1 MEVMLRGGADPAAA
15 RPPAELVRLVGVH
28 KLYGRGVA
36 GVHVLHDINL
46 SVNPGEIVSIC
57 GPSGTGK
64 TSLLHLAGM
73 IEAPTEGNVI
83 VTSLLTAKLSEQA
96 RAELRNDLIG
106 FVFQTFSLIP
116 VLTAQEN
123 VLLPLML
130 RGRLAPAALKAANAL
145 AHELLARV
153 GLTTQAHHYPAR
165 LDDSQCQRVAIARS
179 LITRPRLVIADEPT
193 SRLEHGATRQVM
205 DLFASEQRE
214 HGTAFLLSTRDQRQ
228 LSRVSRTL
236 QLADGR
242 LTAPNADAR
251 RKPLRVRP

>member
-1 MEVMLRGGADPAAA
+1 M
-15 RPPAELVRLVGVH
+15 H

-36 GVHVLHDINL
+36 GVHVLHDINMV
-46 SVNPGEIVSIC
+46 VNPGEIVAIC

-73 IEAPTEGNVI
+73 IEQASEGNVI
-83 VTSLLTAKLSEQA
+83 VTNLLTSKLSEQA
-96 RAELRNDLIG
+96 RADLRGELIG

-123 VLLPLML
+123 VLLPLLL
-130 RGRLAPAALKAANAL
+130 RGRLAPPALKAAERL
-145 AHELLARV
+145 AAELLARV

-193 SRLEHGATRQVM
+193 SRLEHGAMRQVM
-205 DLFASEQRE
+205 DLFASQQRE
-214 HGTAFLLSTRDQRQ
+214 HGTAFLISTRDQRQ
-228 LSRVSRTL
+228 LSRVTRTL

-242 LTAPNADAR
+242 LLQPSADAP